1 MASLIPGY
9 EYDIFISYRRKDNLS
24 SLSSGRQANN
34 DGWVTEFVGSLKREL
49 EATFKEEI
57 SVYFDINPYDGLLEN
72 HDVGA
77 SLKDKLK
84 SLIFIPIISRTY
96 CDTKSFAWEHEFKA
110 FIDLAA
116 KDPFGLK
123 VKLADGN
130 VASRILP
137 VCIHDLDKD
146 DLELCESVLEGALRG
161 IDFIYREP
169 GVNKPLTA
177 EDDDRKNLNNTKYR
191 IQINKTANAIKEII
205 SGLKRGGAQVI
216 TEVKS
221 TEESTM
227 IREKSIIVLP
237 FENISPDPDQEYFSD
252 GLTEEII
259 TDLSY
264 IDDLFVIS
272 RSSSMTFKGAKIT
285 IREIADKVHVKY
297 VLEGSVR
304 KAGNNLRITAQLIDG
319 VTDTHIWAG
328 KYDGTL
334 DDIFDIQEKVAQSIA
349 DSLKIKIS
357 SAEKESIRKNPTI
370 NLEAYNYYLKGRFFY
385 HNGTKEDQLKSM
397 ECYKKAL
404 SEDPDY
410 ALAYSGLAESYY
422 AQGAFAWLPLQE
434 AISKAKEYLV
444 KALFH
449 DQNLAEAHAAL
460 GVIYGSYDWK
470 YNEAKA
476 ELSLALSLNS
486 KCLGANQYY
495 AGLMDALGNNEEAR
509 LHINRALELDPT
521 FFYLYILSAQLYY
534 NEGRLEESFRDC
546 RKAIEINPY
555 FHEGYWRAVRIYF
568 RLGDELNAA
577 EVIQGYLKR
586 EILKA
591 KYLKDFNDVI
601 AGSGFNGLLNLLI
614 GLELEKSN
622 PDPYFLAVWYILMGN
637 KDKALDFLEKAVA
650 SRYVAIPMINN
661 DPDFNQLRPEPRFQ
675 ELIEKLGLTEYRK
688 E

>member
-9 EYDIFISYRRKDNLS
+9 EYDIFVSYRQKDNKY
-24 SLSSGRQANN
+24 
-34 DGWVTEFVGSLKREL
+34 DGWVTEFVDNLKNEL

-57 SVYFDINPYDGLLEN
+57 SLYFDINPHDGLLET

-77 SLKDKLK
+77 SLEGKLK
-84 SLIFIPIISRTY
+84 SLILIPVISRTY
-96 CDTKSFAWEHEFKA
+96 CDPKSFAWVHELKA
-110 FIDLAA
+110 FTDLAR

-123 VKLADGN
+123 VKLPGGN
-130 VASRILP
+130 VASRVLP
-137 VCIHDLDKD
+137 VRIHDLDND
-146 DLELCESVLEGALRG
+146 DLKLCELVLGGALRG
-161 IDFIYREP
+161 IEFVYKEP

-205 SGLKRGGAQVI
+205 AGLRGGGGQVN

-221 TEESTM
+221 SEGRTLM
-227 IREKSIIVLP
+227 REKSIIVLP

-272 RSSSMTFKGAKIT
+272 RSSAMTFKGAKIT
-285 IREIADKVHVKY
+285 IQEIADRVHVKY

-334 DDIFDIQEKVAQSIA
+334 DDIFDIQEKVARSIA
-349 DSLKIKIS
+349 ESLKLKIS
-357 SAEKESIRKNPTI
+357 SEEKESISKNLTR

-397 ECYKKAL
+397 ECFNKAL

-422 AQGAFAWLPLQE
+422 AQGAFGWLPLQE
-434 AISKAKEYLV
+434 AISKAKEYLM
-444 KALFH
+444 KALYY
-449 DQNLAEAHAAL
+449 DKNLAEAHAAL
-460 GVIYGSYDWK
+460 GVIYGAYDWK
-470 YNEAKA
+470 YNEAIA

-495 AGLMDALGNNEEAR
+495 AGLMDSLGRNEEAR
-509 LHINRALELDPT
+509 VYINRALELDPT
-521 FFYLYILSAQLYY
+521 FFYLYLLSAQLYY
-534 NEGRLEESFRDC
+534 NEGRFEESMRDC
-546 RKAIEINPY
+546 RKALENNPH
-555 FHEGYWRAVRIYF
+555 FHEGYWRAIRIYF
-568 RLGDELNAA
+568 RLGDEVNAA
-577 EVIQGYLKR
+577 GVIKNYLNR
-586 EILKA
+586 DTLKA
-591 KYLKDFNDVI
+591 KYLIDFNDI
-601 AGSGFNGLLNLLI
+601 STGSGFNSLLNLLI
-614 GLELEKSN
+614 KMELDKSN
-622 PDPYFLAVWYILMGN
+622 PDPYFLAVWYILSGN
-637 KDKALDFLEKAVA
+637 KDKALDFLEKAVGT
-650 SRYVAIPMINN
+650 RYVAIPMINN
-661 DPDFNQLRPEPRFQ
+661 DPDFDVIRQAPRFQ
-675 ELIEKLGLTEYRK
+675 ELIEKLGLTENQI
-688 E
+688 